1 MKHFGSIVTMIMAAW
16 APSAASAAYC
26 AGTDKTLPS
35 YHPDYYAVPK
45 EFGWSKFV
53 VEAVVTSET
62 WLGNDGKPKPVT
74 APFGSGDKRPWGLAA
89 PYVGA
94 QYDVRII
101 RSFKGQPPAQV
112 RLFSENSTA
121 RFWLNKG
128 ERYLL
133 FISDEVF
140 DEPIG
145 QAMTIDTC
153 GNSARFNRALAG
165 QLEALSARR

>member
-1 MKHFGSIVTMIMAAW
+1 MKHLGSIVTMIVAAC
-16 APSAASAAYC
+16 APSAAAAAYC
-26 AGTDKTLPS
+26 AGADKSLPN
-35 YHPDYYAVPK
+35 YHPDYYAAPK
-45 EFGWSKFV
+45 EFGRSKFV
-53 VEAVVTSET
+53 VEAVVTNET
-62 WLGNDGKPKPVT
+62 WLGRDGKPTPVT

-94 QYDVRII
+94 QYDVRIT
-101 RSFKGQPPAQV
+101 RSFKGQPSTHV

-133 FISDEVF
+133 FISDEMF
-140 DEPIG
+140 DEPIR

-153 GNSARFNRALAG
+153 GNSAKFNRALAG
-165 QLEALSARR
+165 QLEALAARR